1 MNARGLLAAAF
12 DEIAAYRLRTA
23 ISVLSIVIGVA
34 TLTVIVALGDIGRAA
49 TQAVIEREAGRAATL
64 ELSSERPPSQFIST
78 ILPRL
83 LQRLDRYGAVHR
95 SVMLTAPAR
104 ATFAAGIQPVATYG
118 VDPSLDQVRRLRL
131 LAGRWLDVGD
141 GNLYAPAIVLN
152 RPMLAAAGLALREAV
167 GQQVPLAITTPGMA
181 RIIGVIDDGQ
191 RDGRI
196 YLSSAFLLRPGTASA
211 IAAATVVVTIDPSD
225 ANLLAGRV
233 ISDLGHAGEGRL
245 RVERLDGAAAFS
257 SIVTTLQ
264 LVLSAIAAISLVS
277 GSLGILN
284 LGLVTV
290 RHRAREFAIR
300 RSFGA
305 SRREVFVL
313 VLAESLVTTTLAGV
327 LGIALA
333 GLAIAALP
341 IFSSSI
347 IDPADLPPF
356 PITAAIAGL
365 AVALTV
371 GVAAGAIPAA
381 RATQLSIIDAI
392 RS

>member
-1 MNARGLLAAAF
+1 MNARGLIAAAF
-12 DEIAAYRLRTA
+12 EEIAAYRLRTA

-34 TLTVIVALGDIGRAA
+34 TLTLIVALGDIGRAA

-64 ELSSERPPSQFIST
+64 ELSSERPASQFVST

-83 LQRLDRYGAVHR
+83 LLRLDRYGAVHR
-95 SVMLTAPAR
+95 SVMLTAPAH
-104 ATFAAGIQPVATYG
+104 ATFVAGIQPVATYG

-131 LAGRWLDVGD
+131 LAGRWLNAGD
-141 GNLYAPAIVLN
+141 GGLYAPVIVLN
-152 RPMLAAAGLALREAV
+152 RPMLAAAGLALAEAV
-167 GQQVPLAITTPGMA
+167 GEQVPLAITAPGMA

-191 RDGRI
+191 HDGRI
-196 YLSSAFLLRPGTASA
+196 YLSSSFLLRPETESA
-211 IAAATVVVTIDPSD
+211 IAAATVIVTIDPSD
-225 ANLLAGRV
+225 ADLLARRV

-245 RVERLDGAAAFS
+245 RVERLDGAEDFS

-333 GLAIAALP
+333 GLATAALP
-341 IFSSSI
+341 IFSSSF

-365 AVALTV
+365 TVAVSV
-371 GVAAGAIPAA
+371 GLAAGAIPAA
-381 RATQLSIIDAI
+381 RATQLSIIETI

>member
-1 MNARGLLAAAF
+1 MNPRGLLAAAL

-34 TLTVIVALGDIGRAA
+34 TLTLIVALGDIGRAA

-64 ELSSERPPSQFIST
+64 ELSSERPASQFIST
-78 ILPRL
+78 VLPRL
-83 LQRLDRYGAVHR
+83 LLRLDRYGAVHR
-95 SVMLTAPAR
+95 SVMLMAPAR
-104 ATFAAGIQPVATYG
+104 ATFVAGSQPIAAYG

-131 LAGRWLDVGD
+131 LAGRWLEISDSK
-141 GNLYAPAIVLN
+141 LYAPVIVLN
-152 RPMLAAAGLALREAV
+152 RPMLAAAGLALEQAV
-167 GQQVPLAITTPGMA
+167 GQQVPLAIASPGLA

-191 RDGRI
+191 HDGRI
-196 YLSSAFLLRPGTASA
+196 YLSSAFLLRPNTASA
-211 IAAATVVVTIDPSD
+211 IAAATVVVTVDPFD
-225 ANLLAGRV
+225 ADALASRV
-233 ISDLGHAGEGRL
+233 ISDLSHTGEGRL
-245 RVERLDGAAAFS
+245 RVERLDGAEDFS

-264 LVLSAIAAISLVS
+264 LVLSAIAAISLIS

-313 VLAESLVTTTLAGV
+313 VLAESLVTTTLAGL

-333 GLAIAALP
+333 GLATAALP
-341 IFSSSI
+341 ILSSSI
-347 IDPADLPPF
+347 IDAADLPPF
-356 PITAAIAGL
+356 PMTAAIAGL
-365 AVALTV
+365 AVAVTV
-371 GVAAGAIPAA
+371 GLAAGAIPAM
-381 RATQLSIIDAI
+381 RATQLSIIETI